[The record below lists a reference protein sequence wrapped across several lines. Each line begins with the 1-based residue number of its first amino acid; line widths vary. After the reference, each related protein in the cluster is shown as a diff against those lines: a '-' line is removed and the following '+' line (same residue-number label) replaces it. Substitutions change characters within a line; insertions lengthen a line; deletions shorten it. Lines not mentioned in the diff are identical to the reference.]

1 MDQIQSL
8 NEMKNMLLRRIPVWG
23 PIVAIGIVLS
33 VVYAL
38 SLPRMY
44 QTTAMIQ
51 IGSSQISER
60 IDSGNTNPSLSQYL
74 RKIEQRIMARDNLVQ
89 VIEKYHLFSDDPA
102 LSAGEKVYKLR
113 LATSIEQIVDPGQ
126 SWRPDAAPSA
136 LTVTVALGD
145 PKLVAVVAND
155 FVDRVLEQ
163 NHKSRVEQARRAL
176 TFFEGEEQRVG
187 SAISELDTQIAA
199 FKRANANSLPGS
211 LPAQHEMLASL
222 VDANLA
228 LDQQIVEL
236 NNNKDKFRKA
246 EFQKQLDLVEDQRKL
261 LSDRIATIR
270 TSIDAGPTVEKEF
283 NALQRLLVQLEDQYS
298 VVTKNRAEAE
308 IGQMLE
314 TGLQSGQLSVLEKAL
329 VPDHPFS
336 PNRKKITVIGGVLSL
351 LIAAAV
357 VLILEMLNPV
367 IRTAAQLERK
377 LQISPVVTIPIVK
390 TANERIIQRVVLAA
404 IAVLGCLGIWQFI
417 QFVIRNTG

>member
-8 NEMKNMLLRRIPVWG
+8 NEMTNMLLRRIPVWA
-23 PIVAIGIVLS
+23 PIAAIGIVLS
-33 VVYAL
+33 VIYAL

-44 QTTAMIQ
+44 QTTAVIQ

-74 RKIEQRIMARDNLVQ
+74 RKIEQRIMARDNLIQ
-89 VIEKYHLFSDDPA
+89 IIEKYGLFSDNPDM
-102 LSAGEKVYKLR
+102 SDGDKVYQLR
-113 LATSIEQIVDPGQ
+113 LATSIDQIVDPGQ

-145 PKLVAVVAND
+145 QQLVAVVAND

-176 TFFEGEEQRVG
+176 TFFEGEERRVG
-187 SAISELDTQIAA
+187 GAISELDTQIAA

-222 VDANLA
+222 VDANLV
-228 LDQQIVEL
+228 LDQQIIEL
-236 NNNKDKFRKA
+236 NNSKDKFRKA

-261 LSDRIATIR
+261 LFDRSATIR
-270 TSIDAGPTVEKEF
+270 TAIDAGPRVEKGF
-283 NALQRLLVQLEDQYS
+283 NALQRLLKQLEDQYS
-298 VVTKNRAEAE
+298 VITKNRAEAE

-314 TGLQSGQLSVLEKAL
+314 TGLQSEQLSVLEKAL
-329 VPDHPFS
+329 VPDNPFS
-336 PNRKKITVIGGVLSL
+336 PNRKKITVIGGILSL
-351 LIAAAV
+351 LIAAAT

-390 TANERIIQRVVLAA
+390 TANDRTIQRFALAA
-404 IAVLGCLGIWQFI
+404 AAVLGGLGIWQFI
-417 QFVIRNTG
+417 QFVTRNTG